1 MSSSKDPQDWTVD
14 ELVTFICR
22 DKPGEWSYN
31 LACPDLV
38 ALEISLRENMIS
50 GSGFLLLNDHYVKE
64 LGIKVIAHR
73 QYLMQAKKWLQRR
86 SPKFQAQQ
94 EQQHQALKVV
104 LSEDELS
111 PEPSLNVTD
120 PNAPLDN
127 PLNPT
132 TPDDA
137 TPNPSPFHDAL
148 SPAQTER
155 KKPRRMGTTIIE
167 RPPPSSLLEPRLE
180 SRSPHQ
186 RPAPNPTYG
195 NEAFY
200 DHLVKA
206 YPPNDADVL
215 SLLGESNSESEY
227 DTETREEMEE
237 DEGQSRPE
245 TLPDTCGALG
255 DAAFNE
261 IVDEYINSRKSQFI
275 EIRLPKEQPK
285 GFQIWVRGQ
294 KVPSTKTRI
303 STRLAHL
310 EKRCQALRKALAE
323 AQHSSRSSLL
333 QACACLDPT
342 VIDICLDQWKLS
354 VLEKAS
360 PPAKI
365 ARPPRTPRP
374 EKRKVSSD
382 GEESLS
388 SGLDSV
394 HDIGDES
401 LSSDTDSVRDTGE
414 VEDDE
419 SLKQSEDDPEEGEIA
434 QDEEEPRPREAYHGG
449 PFRDYS
455 SDEDLSHLFYKEEK
469 YEPPAAKR
477 RRLNKDSVH
486 QDSPTS
492 PLIPMTTL
500 PFSPDVA
507 LPSNE
512 LGTESQMETTTHR
525 VDPMRPNTRES
536 VELASDNGGKTDEAA
551 RVLDDVYSMMWATIE
566 KSGNRLHLIAK
577 ALITLPNNRFN
588 QLSKFLDSYMA
599 CLYWDY
605 ARDALKNMSDN
616 SPVIGGMDHEESH
629 SAMLMTTLFVSW
641 VNVIQVPSS
650 AFTAKEVKAARVVM
664 GDGLEEDQ
672 FAPFFECLNDLIRG
686 YRKWVTWPSRVQP
699 HERSP
704 TRQQLVPQK
713 SMAAAMSMNRAQKD
727 GQKRQANQDEAKR
740 DLQFRIPY
748 EETPIMPVSFGDP
761 VIQLDPFIGRRI
773 QPHQLHG
780 VQFMFREIVEN
791 KRPEGCLLAHTMGL
805 GKTMQVI
812 SLLDTI
818 STAGASPDPAIQCQI
833 PEELRHMKT
842 LILCPASLIQN
853 WCREFKIWAPDNHKM
868 GKVRPILAKSSRTEE
883 ICAWN
888 EEGGILIIS
897 YDMFRNFVKSNAG
910 QDEDLEKQSINES
923 VKSWLIESPTL
934 VVADEAQALRNTETH
949 IFEAA
954 SRLRT
959 RKRIALT
966 GTPLSNGL
974 KDYYWMIDWVAPK
987 YLGTFTDFDDT
998 FIKPIENGS
1007 HIESTREGRRH
1018 ALQRQ
1023 ELLLA
1028 IISPKVQRMDMSAL
1042 TANLPP
1048 KYEFA
1053 VYIEPTSYQKDLY
1066 NIFVN
1071 DVKAEKLKSVSKKL
1085 MSFLSLLQLCCIHP
1099 ALLKASLETRDVKST
1114 PHNPKSANSD
1124 DHVAPL
1130 WNMPAEDKTV
1140 PTVMPPELTS
1150 LLNGVPD
1157 LLDPNLSSRVVIL
1170 EEIVKQAIA
1179 LGDKVLVFS
1188 SSIPTLDYLAKCMDR
1203 VSRKYCL
1210 INGNVG
1216 ASGRPERVQIFNN
1229 DPTTH
1234 VCLISTHAGGLGL
1247 NIQAANRVVIFDFL
1261 FNPTWEAQ
1269 AIGRAFRIGQEK
1281 PVYVYRMIAG
1291 GTFEEKLYRRN
1302 VFKSQLACR
1311 VVDKK
1316 NTIRTGSNSED
1327 PYLAQWSVSSQ
1338 QGGIDKAALEKDPG
1352 MMDRLQSCGCANAI
1366 LRISLCGDEID
1377 PEDMLTLAER
1387 QTVEDELR
1395 LRHLRL
1401 DSMGSF

>member
-1 MSSSKDPQDWTVD
+1 
-14 ELVTFICR
+14 
-22 DKPGEWSYN
+22 
-31 LACPDLV
+31 
-38 ALEISLRENMIS
+38 
-50 GSGFLLLNDHYVKE
+50 
-64 LGIKVIAHR
+64 
-73 QYLMQAKKWLQRR
+73 
-86 SPKFQAQQ
+86 
-94 EQQHQALKVV
+94 
-104 LSEDELS
+104 
-111 PEPSLNVTD
+111 
-120 PNAPLDN
+120 
-127 PLNPT
+127 
-132 TPDDA
+132 
-137 TPNPSPFHDAL
+137 
-148 SPAQTER
+148 
-155 KKPRRMGTTIIE
+155 
-167 RPPPSSLLEPRLE
+167 
-180 SRSPHQ
+180 
-186 RPAPNPTYG
+186 
-195 NEAFY
+195 
-200 DHLVKA
+200 
-206 YPPNDADVL
+206 
-215 SLLGESNSESEY
+215 
-227 DTETREEMEE
+227 
-237 DEGQSRPE
+237 
-245 TLPDTCGALG
+245 
-255 DAAFNE
+255 
-261 IVDEYINSRKSQFI
+261 
-275 EIRLPKEQPK
+275 
-285 GFQIWVRGQ
+285 
-294 KVPSTKTRI
+294 
-303 STRLAHL
+303 
-310 EKRCQALRKALAE
+310 
-323 AQHSSRSSLL
+323 
-333 QACACLDPT
+333 
-342 VIDICLDQWKLS
+342 
-354 VLEKAS
+354 
-360 PPAKI
+360 
-365 ARPPRTPRP
+365 
-374 EKRKVSSD
+374 
-382 GEESLS
+382 
-388 SGLDSV
+388 
-394 HDIGDES
+394 
-401 LSSDTDSVRDTGE
+401 
-414 VEDDE
+414 
-419 SLKQSEDDPEEGEIA
+419 
-434 QDEEEPRPREAYHGG
+434 
-449 PFRDYS
+449 
-455 SDEDLSHLFYKEEK
+455 
-469 YEPPAAKR
+469 
-477 RRLNKDSVH
+477 
-486 QDSPTS
+486 
-492 PLIPMTTL
+492 
-500 PFSPDVA
+500 
-507 LPSNE
+507 
-512 LGTESQMETTTHR
+512 
-525 VDPMRPNTRES
+525 
-536 VELASDNGGKTDEAA
+536 
-551 RVLDDVYSMMWATIE
+551 
-566 KSGNRLHLIAK
+566 
-577 ALITLPNNRFN
+577 
-588 QLSKFLDSYMA
+588 
-599 CLYWDY
+599 
-605 ARDALKNMSDN
+605 
-616 SPVIGGMDHEESH
+616 
-629 SAMLMTTLFVSW
+629 
-641 VNVIQVPSS
+641 
-650 AFTAKEVKAARVVM
+650 
-664 GDGLEEDQ
+664 
-672 FAPFFECLNDLIRG
+672 
-686 YRKWVTWPSRVQP
+686 
-699 HERSP
+699 
-704 TRQQLVPQK
+704 
-713 SMAAAMSMNRAQKD
+713 
-727 GQKRQANQDEAKR
+727 
-740 DLQFRIPY
+740 
-748 EETPIMPVSFGDP
+748 
-761 VIQLDPFIGRRI
+761 
-773 QPHQLHG
+773 
-780 VQFMFREIVEN
+780 
-791 KRPEGCLLAHTMGL
+791 
-805 GKTMQVI
+805 
-812 SLLDTI
+812 
-818 STAGASPDPAIQCQI
+818 
-833 PEELRHMKT
+833 
-842 LILCPASLIQN
+842 
-853 WCREFKIWAPDNHKM
+853 M